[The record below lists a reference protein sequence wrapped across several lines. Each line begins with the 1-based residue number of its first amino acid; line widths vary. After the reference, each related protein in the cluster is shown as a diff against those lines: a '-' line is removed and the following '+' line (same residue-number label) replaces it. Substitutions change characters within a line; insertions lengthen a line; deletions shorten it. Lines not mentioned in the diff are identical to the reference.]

1 MNNFTSWIMGHHEV
15 ALSEKQRSTHT
26 YVIGQSGTGKSRAM
40 ESWILQDIHAGHGVG
55 VIDPHG
61 ELYNHLIARLADYP
75 DTWSRIILFD
85 PLDPEWVVGFNP
97 LEKIGRAESERL
109 AMYMTDVALRVWKI
123 NPASAPR
130 MVWLLTNTFLALVE
144 LNLSLLDL
152 PQFLMDQDFRNELV
166 SHISLPAVR
175 TYFEDEFP
183 QSEKGTLQWITPV
196 LNKIGNLLFDP
207 DVRLIFSGKSTFDL
221 RRVMDEKMI
230 FLANL
235 PKGILGEGT
244 SSLLAAFLVGH
255 IQRSALSRANT
266 NTRHAF
272 YLYLDEF
279 QNYTT
284 HNIID
289 ILSESRKY
297 ALSLTLAHQ
306 FLDQL
311 PNELKQAVLNTSGT
325 IACFR
330 IGYHDATVLAKE
342 IFPAPDFE
350 YQINMRPLSGI
361 PFLQKLGWEGLALKL
376 ANLQPREFWYRRR
389 GAYNP
394 LKQHSY
400 SMPDP
405 VYTRDL
411 KERIKTLRDTSGSNY
426 ARRKDT
432 LLQNRNNASNHS
444 KEDIPLWS
452 S

>member
-15 ALSEKQRSTHT
+15 ALSEKQRATHT

-40 ESWILQDIHAGHGVG
+40 ESWIMQDIRAGHGVG

-61 ELYNHLIARLADYP
+61 DLYNHLIARLADYP
-75 DTWSRIILFD
+75 QIWERVILFD
-85 PLDPEWVVGFNP
+85 PLDPDWVVGFNP
-97 LEKIGRAESERL
+97 LEKIERAESERL

-152 PQFLMDQDFRNELV
+152 PQFLMDQDFREELV
-166 SHISLPAVR
+166 SRISLPAVR

-183 QSEKGTLQWITPV
+183 RSEKGTQTWITPV

-207 DVRLIFSGKSTFDL
+207 DIRLIFTGKSTFDL

-255 IQRSALSRANT
+255 MQRSALSRANT
-266 NTRHAF
+266 KTRPPF

-330 IGYHDATVLAKE
+330 VGYHDATVLAKE
-342 IFPAPDFE
+342 IFPAPDYE
-350 YQINMRPLSGI
+350 YSINMRPLSGI
-361 PFLQKLGWEGLALKL
+361 PVLHKLGWEGLALKL
-376 ANLQPREFWYRRR
+376 ANLGPREFWYRRR
-389 GAYNP
+389 GAYRP

-405 VYTRDL
+405 IYSRDL
-411 KERIKTLRDTSGSNY
+411 KDRIKTLRDTSGNKY
-426 ARRKDT
+426 ARKKET
-432 LLQNRNNASNHS
+432 LLHNRHAASFNS

>member
-1 MNNFTSWIMGHHEV
+1 MNNFTSWIMGHHEI
-15 ALSEKQRSTHT
+15 ALSENQRSTHT

-61 ELYNHLIARLADYP
+61 DLYNHLIARLADIP
-75 DTWSRIILFD
+75 QVWQRVILFD
-85 PLDPEWVVGFNP
+85 PLDPDWVVGFNP
-97 LEKIGRAESERL
+97 LEKIERSESERL
-109 AMYMTDVALRVWKI
+109 AMYMTDVALRVWNI
-123 NPASAPR
+123 NPANAPR

-152 PQFLMDQDFRNELV
+152 PQFLMDQDFRDELV
-166 SHISLPAVR
+166 TQIHLPAVR
-175 TYFEDEFP
+175 SYFEDEFP
-183 QSEKGTLQWITPV
+183 RSEKGTLQWITPV

-207 DVRLIFSGKSTFDL
+207 DIRLIFSGKSTFDF
-221 RRVMDEKMI
+221 RKVMDEKMI

-255 IQRSALSRANT
+255 MQRSALSRANT
-266 NTRHAF
+266 NKRPAF

-330 IGYHDATVLAKE
+330 VGYHDARVLAKE
-342 IFPAPDFE
+342 IFPSPDYE
-350 YQINMRPLSGI
+350 YQIKMPPLSGI
-361 PFLQKLGWEGLALKL
+361 PIMQKLGWEGLALKL

-389 GAYNP
+389 GAYKP
-394 LKQHSY
+394 IKQHSY

-405 VYTRDL
+405 IYTHDL
-411 KERIKTLRDTSGSNY
+411 KYRIKALRDTSGHQF
-426 ARRKDT
+426 ARSKESVIQDRKNVSIHT
-432 LLQNRNNASNHS
+432 

-452 S
+452 T

>member
-15 ALSEKQRSTHT
+15 ALSEKQRATHT

-40 ESWILQDIHAGHGVG
+40 ESWILQDIRAGHGVG

-61 ELYNHLIARLADYP
+61 ELFNHLIARLADFP
-75 DTWSRIILFD
+75 DVWQRVILFD

-97 LEKIGRAESERL
+97 LEKIERAESERL

-123 NPASAPR
+123 NIASAPR

-152 PQFLMDQDFRNELV
+152 PQFLMDQDFRSELV
-166 SHISLPAVR
+166 SQISLPAVR
-175 TYFEDEFP
+175 SYFEDEFP
-183 QSEKGTLQWITPV
+183 RSEQGTLQWITPV

-207 DVRLIFSGKSTFDL
+207 DIRLIFSGKSTFDF

-255 IQRSALSRANT
+255 MQRSALSRAST
-266 NTRHAF
+266 NTRPPF

-330 IGYHDATVLAKE
+330 VGYHDATVLAKE
-342 IFPAPDFE
+342 IFPSPDFE
-350 YQINMRPLSGI
+350 YRINMRPLSGI
-361 PFLQKLGWEGLALKL
+361 PVLQKLGWEGLALKL

-405 VYTRDL
+405 IYTRDL
-411 KERIKTLRDTSGSNY
+411 KDRIKALRDTSGNRF
-426 ARRKDT
+426 ARRKET
-432 LLQNRNNASNHS
+432 VLQNRKNKSSNY

>member
-1 MNNFTSWIMGHHEV
+1 MNNFTSWIMGHDEV

-40 ESWILQDIHAGHGVG
+40 ESWILQDIQAGHGVG

-75 DTWSRIILFD
+75 DVWQRVILFD

-97 LEKIGRAESERL
+97 LERIERTESERL

-123 NPASAPR
+123 NPTSAPR

-166 SHISLPAVR
+166 SKISLPAVR
-175 TYFEDEFP
+175 SYFEDEFP
-183 QSEKGTLQWITPV
+183 QSEKGMLQWITPV

-255 IQRSALSRANT
+255 MQRSALSRANT
-266 NTRHAF
+266 NTRPAF

-330 IGYHDATVLAKE
+330 IGYHDATVLVKE
-342 IFPAPDFE
+342 IFPSPDYE

-361 PFLQKLGWEGLALKL
+361 PFLQKLGWEGLSLKL

-400 SMPDP
+400 TMPDP
-405 VYTRDL
+405 IYTRDR
-411 KERIKTLRDTSGSNY
+411 KEAIKALRDISGSNF

-432 LLQNRNNASNHS
+432 LQQNRNNASIHR

>member
-1 MNNFTSWIMGHHEV
+1 MNNFTSWIMGHDEV

-75 DTWSRIILFD
+75 DVWQRVILFD

-97 LEKIGRAESERL
+97 LEKIERAESERL

-123 NPASAPR
+123 NIASAPR

-152 PQFLMDQDFRNELV
+152 PQFLMDQDFRNELI
-166 SHISLPAVR
+166 SKISLPAVR

-183 QSEKGTLQWITPV
+183 RSEQGTQQWITPV

-207 DVRLIFSGKSTFDL
+207 DIRLIFSGKSTFDF
-221 RRVMDEKMI
+221 RTVMDQKMI

-255 IQRSALSRANT
+255 MQRSALSRANT
-266 NTRHAF
+266 NTRPAF

-330 IGYHDATVLAKE
+330 VGYQDATVLAKE
-342 IFPAPDFE
+342 IFPTPDFE

-389 GAYNP
+389 GAHNP

-405 VYTRDL
+405 IYTRDR
-411 KERIKTLRDTSGSNY
+411 KEAIKALRDTSGSNY

-432 LLQNRNNASNHS
+432 LLQDQHQSSSNQ

>member
-1 MNNFTSWIMGHHEV
+1 MNNFASWIMGHHEI
-15 ALSEKQRSTHT
+15 ALSDKQRSTHT

-40 ESWILQDIHAGHGVG
+40 ESWIMQDIHAGNGVG

-61 ELYNHLIARLADYP
+61 DLYNHLVARLADFP
-75 DTWSRIILFD
+75 QVWQRIVLFD
-85 PLDPEWVVGFNP
+85 PLDPDWVVGFNP
-97 LEKIGRAESERL
+97 LERIERAESERL
-109 AMYMTDVALRVWKI
+109 AMYMTDVALRVWNI
-123 NPASAPR
+123 NPSSAPR

-144 LNLSLLDL
+144 LDLSLLDL
-152 PQFLMDQDFRNELV
+152 PQFLMDQEFRDDLV
-166 SHISLPAVR
+166 THISLPAVR
-175 TYFEDEFP
+175 NYFEDEFP
-183 QSEKGTLQWITPV
+183 RSEKGSQQWITPV

-207 DVRLIFSGKSTFDL
+207 DIRLIFSGKSTFDF

-255 IQRSALSRANT
+255 MQRSALSRANT
-266 NTRHAF
+266 NKRPAF

-330 IGYHDATVLAKE
+330 VGYHDAKILVKE
-342 IFPAPDFE
+342 IFPSPDYE

-394 LKQHSY
+394 VKQHSY

-405 VYTRDL
+405 FYTRDL
-411 KERIKTLRDTSGSNY
+411 KYRIKALRDTSGYNF
-426 ARRKDT
+426 ARRKET
-432 LLQNRNNASNHS
+432 VLQDRKIVSIHT

-452 S
+452 V

>member
-1 MNNFTSWIMGHHEV
+1 MNNFASWVMGHHEI
-15 ALSEKQRSTHT
+15 ALSDKQRSTHT

-40 ESWILQDIHAGHGVG
+40 ESWIMQDIHAGNGVG

-61 ELYNHLIARLADYP
+61 DLYNHLVGRLADFP
-75 DTWSRIILFD
+75 QVWQRIVLFD
-85 PLDPEWVVGFNP
+85 PLDPDWVVGFNP
-97 LEKIGRAESERL
+97 LERIERAESERL
-109 AMYMTDVALRVWKI
+109 AMYMTDVALRVWNI
-123 NPASAPR
+123 NPSSAPR

-144 LNLSLLDL
+144 LDLSLLDL
-152 PQFLMDQDFRNELV
+152 PQFLMDQEFRDDLV
-166 SHISLPAVR
+166 THISLPAVR
-175 TYFEDEFP
+175 NYFEDEFP
-183 QSEKGTLQWITPV
+183 RSEKGSQQWITPV

-207 DVRLIFSGKSTFDL
+207 DIRLIFSGKSTFDF

-255 IQRSALSRANT
+255 MQRSALSRANT
-266 NTRHAF
+266 NKRPAF

-330 IGYHDATVLAKE
+330 VGYHDAKILVKE
-342 IFPAPDFE
+342 IFPSPDYE

-394 LKQHSY
+394 VKQHSY

-405 VYTRDL
+405 FYTRDL
-411 KERIKTLRDTSGSNY
+411 KYRIKALRDTSGYNF
-426 ARRKDT
+426 ARRKET
-432 LLQNRNNASNHS
+432 VLQDRKIVSIHT

-452 S
+452 V